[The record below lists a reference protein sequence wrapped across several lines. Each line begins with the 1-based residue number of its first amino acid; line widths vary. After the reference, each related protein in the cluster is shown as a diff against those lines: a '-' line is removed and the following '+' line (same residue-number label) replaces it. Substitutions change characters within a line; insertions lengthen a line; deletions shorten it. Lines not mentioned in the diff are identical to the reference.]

1 MATRRNSY
9 QERTKTTTLLTA
21 LYALLCAM
29 LLCACDNGTDAE
41 PEEPRR
47 QPRMVRLSVEVANA
61 TVSCDKPAATRAMS
75 YEFEGETL
83 FPQLRLKSGETQRG
97 ICAIRND
104 NPKIPVRCVPVE
116 WTVRG
121 NTLWCDNITTEVECP
136 DGEELGNWQACFMLG
151 QGTYDA
157 KSQRITFGVSRMAQP
172 IARGEE
178 QQWNLP
184 YLSPWLPLKTH
195 DGIHLHTPHVRFTPQ
210 GAFIRMRLTNDTGR
224 ELDLAELRMRASD
237 ASMQA
242 APFVWEATWQTDSR
256 ATEPAV
262 APVLLKKGEDFVCP
276 LTQPLTLKPGE
287 TSGWYGF
294 WAMPI
299 GKQAGYLSD
308 IYAIPTTER
317 KGKRTPWWIH
327 HTPLEGRSGAQ
338 GPKAGLTYTLSL
350 RLRQLVPTTN
360 ANWMQNIE
368 DDRLVC
374 KMSIPGTHDT
384 GAWTGIVWVKTQD
397 KDIKGQLESGIR
409 FFDIRLVLDGDVLKL
424 CHDRFVFDRTFH
436 KDVLRATA
444 DFLREHPSETVIMT
458 IKRDYDYDH
467 DGGDKYRKAVSNVL
481 KADPYVTPYIAG
493 AFSPDLT
500 MGDLRGKML
509 IVSREG
515 WYSTNSGWIESWPNN
530 RQFSTTLQ
538 SMNYTRTTL
547 HVEDTYK
554 CEAKDKVSLVR
565 QNLLKASEAYCSAA
579 PDWFITFCSYTGYN
593 GIGAPN
599 TVTKYV
605 DPYVM
610 DILRGDDNMRTTGIL
625 LFNFA
630 GWWDNGLTNI
640 AIKFN
645 DTATPPLKQW

>member
-1 MATRRNSY
+1 MTTRQHPY
-9 QERTKTTTLLTA
+9 QERTKTATLLA
-21 LYALLCAM
+21 AMYALLCAM
-29 LLCACDNGTDAE
+29 LLCGCDNGTDAE
-41 PEEPRR
+41 PESPRR
-47 QPRMVRLSVEVANA
+47 QSRTVRLSVEVASA
-61 TVSCDKPAATRAMS
+61 TLNYDKPAATKAAS
-75 YEFEGETL
+75 YGFEGETL
-83 FPQLRLKSGETQRG
+83 FPQLRLKSGETLKG

-121 NTLWCDNITTEVECP
+121 STLWCDHITTEVECP
-136 DGEELGNWQACFMLG
+136 DGEEPGNWQACFMLG
-151 QGTYDA
+151 QGTYDENTH
-157 KSQRITFGVSRMAQP
+157 RMTFGVSRMAQP
-172 IARGEE
+172 IVRGEE
-178 QQWNLP
+178 QQWELP
-184 YLSPWLPLKTH
+184 YLSTWLPLKTH
-195 DGIHLHTPHVRFTPQ
+195 DGIHLRTPRVWFTPQ
-210 GAFIRMRLTNDTGR
+210 GAFIRMRMKNDTGR
-224 ELDLAELRMRASD
+224 ELNLTELRMRASD

-256 ATEPAV
+256 AAEPVV
-262 APVLLKKGEDFVCP
+262 APVLQTKGEDFVCP

-308 IYAIPTTER
+308 IYAVPSTER
-317 KGKRTPWWIH
+317 KGKRAPWWTY

-338 GPKAGLTYTLSL
+338 GPVSGRSYTLSL

-360 ANWMQNIE
+360 ANWMQNME

-384 GAWTGIVWVKTQD
+384 GAWSGIAWVRTQD

-424 CHDRFVFDRTFH
+424 CHASNVFNRTFH
-436 KDVLRATA
+436 EDVLRVTA
-444 DFLREHPSETVIMT
+444 DFLRDHPSETVIMT
-458 IKRDYDYDH
+458 IKRDHDKDN
-467 DGGDKYRKAVSNVL
+467 DGGTKYVKAVSNVL
-481 KADPYVTPYIAG
+481 KADPYVRSYMAG

-515 WYSTNSGWIESWPNN
+515 WYSTNSGWIVSWPNN

-538 SMNYTRTTL
+538 SMNYTKTTL

-554 CEAKDKVSLVR
+554 CAAGDKVNLVR
-565 QNLLKASEAYCSAA
+565 QNLLKASEAYGKAD
-579 PDWFITFCSYTGYN
+579 PHWFITFCSYTGGN
-593 GIGAPN
+593 GFGAPSV
-599 TVTKYV
+599 VTKYV

-610 DILRGDDNMRTTGIL
+610 DILRGDDKMRTTGIL

-645 DTATPPLKQW
+645 NTDNPPFKQW

>member
-1 MATRRNSY
+1 MISGQIAL
-9 QERTKTTTLLTA
+9 QWGKRTIYNLTVI
-21 LYALLCAM
+21 YALLSTM
-29 LLCACDNGTDAE
+29 LLYGCDGDTTVNSESSSHQSTTIRLTIEVPNGGVDNTK
-41 PEEPRR
+41 
-47 QPRMVRLSVEVANA
+47 MV
-61 TVSCDKPAATRAMS
+61 ATRSFTYGFEGDMVPPKMRLK
-75 YEFEGETL
+75 EGETTEGL
-83 FPQLRLKSGETQRG
+83 
-97 ICAIRND
+97 CVIRNE
-104 NPKIPVRCVPVE
+104 NPKIPIKLVQVKWKTHDGV
-116 WTVRG
+116 
-121 NTLWCDNITTEVECP
+121 LWCDTLNADVEAP
-136 DGEELGNWQACFMLG
+136 HDEKIGNWQACFLLG
-151 QGTYDA
+151 HGTYDEKTHKIKMGVERLA
-157 KSQRITFGVSRMAQP
+157 RPISQN
-172 IARGEE
+172 EE
-178 QQWNLP
+178 QLWNMP
-184 YLSPWLPLKTH
+184 YLSAWLPLKTS
-195 DGIHLHTPHVRFTPQ
+195 DGLHLRSPHVSFKPQ
-210 GAFIRMRLTNDTGR
+210 GAFIRMRLTNDTKH
-224 ELDLAELRMRASD
+224 DMSVASLRMRPTD
-237 ASMQA
+237 DSMQA
-242 APFVWEATWQTDSR
+242 APFVWEAMWQTDER
-256 ATEPAV
+256 GD
-262 APVLLKKGEDFVCP
+262 APVVSPVLQKSGEDFECP
-276 LTQPLTLKPGE
+276 LAQPLTLKPGE
-287 TSGWYGF
+287 TSAWYGF
-294 WAMPI
+294 WSMPI
-299 GKQAGYLSD
+299 GKSVGYSGNYFVVPAEEAK
-308 IYAIPTTER
+308 IHR
-317 KGKRTPWWIH
+317 SPWWLY
-327 HTPLEGRSGAQ
+327 HTPLEGKSNAQ
-338 GPKAGLTYTLSL
+338 GPVAGRTYTLSL

-360 ANWMQNIE
+360 ANWMQNME

-565 QNLLKASEAYCSAA
+565 QNLLKASEAYGSAA

>member
-1 MATRRNSY
+1 M
-9 QERTKTTTLLTA
+9 KTIAGNT
-21 LYALLCAM
+21 LCAM

-41 PEEPRR
+41 PEEPHR
-47 QPRMVRLSVEVANA
+47 QPRIVRLSVEVANA
-61 TVSCDKPAATRAMS
+61 TVSYDKPAATRAMS

-83 FPQLRLKSGETQRG
+83 FPQLRLKSGETQKG

-116 WTVRG
+116 WIVRG

-157 KSQRITFGVSRMAQP
+157 KSQRMTFGVSRMAQP
-172 IARGEE
+172 ITRGEE

-195 DGIHLHTPHVRFTPQ
+195 DGTHLHTPHVRFTPQ

-565 QNLLKASEAYCSAA
+565 QNLLKASEAYGSAA